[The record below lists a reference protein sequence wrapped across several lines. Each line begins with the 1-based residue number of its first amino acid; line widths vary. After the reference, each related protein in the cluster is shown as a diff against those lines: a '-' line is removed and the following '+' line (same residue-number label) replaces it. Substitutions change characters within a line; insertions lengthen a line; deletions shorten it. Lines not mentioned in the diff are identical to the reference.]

1 MGRCSEQT
9 KWLEKSSLS
18 SLKVLNFAAREWTHK
33 PHASS
38 VNGVAT
44 VHLNA
49 WLQLITPVCLR
60 GELVSLALSRRHPGC
75 QTVLVDYS
83 RSLVSEAPMNRSNQT
98 SFCERT
104 QSNTML
110 LDDRCHDL
118 TLLCKEMKINH
129 AIVTNRRLLI
139 IWEQDETTVTQQALL
154 CCFSSEV
161 LAHVKGLLALQGY
174 QANYRL
180 KGQSGQS
187 TLLFQVQH
195 SCETVSSC
203 CGPTCNMKENV
214 SETTKRQL
222 NTWGSLRGE
231 VMWSVILSGCPA
243 WFERVC
249 RDRSLLPRTHVKPDH
264 SESCVNISGSR
275 PPL

>member
-33 PHASS
+33 SHASS
-38 VNGVAT
+38 VNRVAT

-104 QSNTML
+104 QSNTIL

-118 TLLCKEMKINH
+118 TLLCQEMKINH
-129 AIVTNRRLLI
+129 AIVANRRLLI

-180 KGQSGQS
+180 KGQLGQS

-195 SCETVSSC
+195 SCKIVSSC

-214 SETTKRQL
+214 SETTKQQL

-249 RDRSLLPRTHVKPDH
+249 RDRSLLPRTHDKPDH

>member
-33 PHASS
+33 SHASS
-38 VNGVAT
+38 VNRVAT

-139 IWEQDETTVTQQALL
+139 IWEQDETTATQQALL

-174 QANYRL
+174 RANYRL

-195 SCETVSSC
+195 SCEIVSSC

-231 VMWSVILSGCPA
+231 VMWSVILSGCHA
-243 WFERVC
+243 WFERFC
-249 RDRSLLPRTHVKPDH
+249 RDRSLLPRTHVKSDH

>member
-1 MGRCSEQT
+1 MIR
-9 KWLEKSSLS
+9 
-18 SLKVLNFAAREWTHK
+18 KVFVVIIEGLNSAAREWTHK

-104 QSNTML
+104 QSNTIL

-118 TLLCKEMKINH
+118 TLLCQEMKINH
-129 AIVTNRRLLI
+129 AIVANRRLLI

-174 QANYRL
+174 RANYRL

-195 SCETVSSC
+195 SCEIVSSC

-214 SETTKRQL
+214 SETTERQL

-231 VMWSVILSGCPA
+231 VMWAFILSGCRA

-249 RDRSLLPRTHVKPDH
+249 RDRSLLPRTHDKPDH

>member
-1 MGRCSEQT
+1 MFRT
-9 KWLEKSSLS
+9 DKMIR
-18 SLKVLNFAAREWTHK
+18 KVFVVIIEGLNFAAREWTHK
-33 PHASS
+33 QHASS

-60 GELVSLALSRRHPGC
+60 GELVSLALCRRHPGC

-104 QSNTML
+104 QSNTIL

-118 TLLCKEMKINH
+118 TLLCQEMKINH

-174 QANYRL
+174 RANYRL